1 VTFPED
7 LRFTPQLLNK
17 PPLRGLAAE
26 TTLQHFAIVTYW
38 VDPSV
43 LRKHLHPRFEPVCLA
58 VDRRSRNAL
67 VSTVTFLDRD
77 FRFSMVPWFKRSF
90 GQTNYRA
97 YVMDTQTG
105 EYAAWFFGTCLDS
118 ISVAVPRFLWRLPW
132 HRARMN
138 FDCQYDQ
145 AAGRYST
152 YTVKTQSSWSPAH
165 LALIDTGKA
174 PAQLLGIGNL
184 EAGLVLLTHPMRGY
198 FFRQDG
204 TLGSYSIWHDRTH
217 ATLGRVQEA
226 NYPLLEQLGLVE
238 GGNLNEIHSV
248 LIQPSIDFVIYLP
261 PFKVKANPS
270 GNRPAG
276 LLRDS

>member
-1 VTFPED
+1 M
-7 LRFTPQLLNK
+7 
-17 PPLRGLAAE
+17 AAE

-58 VDRRSRNAL
+58 VDRKSRNAL

-77 FRFSMVPWFKRSF
+77 FRFSMIPRFKRSF

-97 YVMDTQTG
+97 YVLDTQTG

-118 ISVAVPRFLWRLPW
+118 ISVIVPRYLWRLPW

-138 FDCQYDQ
+138 FDCEYDQ
-145 AAGRYST
+145 AAERYAT
-152 YTVKTQSSWSPAH
+152 YNVRTHSSWSPAY
-165 LALIDTGKA
+165 LAIEDTGKA
-174 PAQLLGIGNL
+174 PSQLPGIVNL

-204 TLGSYSIWHDRTH
+204 ALGSYSIWHDRTH
-217 ATLGRVQEA
+217 ATMGRVREA

-238 GGNLNEIHSV
+238 GGNLSEIHSV

-261 PFKVKANPS
+261 PFKVKVDPS
-270 GNRPAG
+270 G
-276 LLRDS
+276 D